1 MTAPLTPEDID
12 RLARKR
18 AGAKLGWYIHFAI
31 YLVVNLGLFLGSS
44 LMFGHGRYSLGPVLG
59 WGVGV
64 VFHGISVF
72 MLGKGSSL
80 RENMVARERERIERQ
95 QQRGQ

>member
-1 MTAPLTPEDID
+1 MTPEDID

-31 YLVVNLGLFLGSS
+31 YLVVNAALFLGSS
-44 LMFGHGRYSLGPVLG
+44 QMFGHGRYSLGPVLG
-59 WGVGV
+59 WGIGV
-64 VFHGISVF
+64 VFHGIAVF
-72 MLGKGSSL
+72 MLGKGSNL
-80 RENMVARERERIERQ
+80 RENMVARERERLERQ